1 MSRYILAAFALVLL
15 AALFFTVIQP
25 SFGRL
30 QAAEAEL
37 TEYKLTIERAD
48 LLRTRIDELTALRN
62 RIIPS
67 DLARL
72 EAILPDRVDS
82 VKLALLLD
90 TVATRHNML
99 VSSIKI
105 EPERAAEPETMY
117 DPSTG
122 LPMENPTLSSRSTR
136 YLRTAV
142 SFSLEGSYE
151 QLRDFVTDLER
162 NLVLMDISNLAIAG
176 TDTVAEGLS
185 AFEMTVHVYE
195 YQPPNR

>member
-25 SFGRL
+25 SFARL
-30 QAAEAEL
+30 QAADAEL
-37 TEYKLTIERAD
+37 SEYKLTIERAD

-62 RIIPS
+62 RIVPA

-72 EAILPDRVDS
+72 EAVLPDDVDA

-99 VSSIKI
+99 VSSIVI
-105 EPERAAEPETMY
+105 EPEQVEEPETVY
-117 DPSTG
+117 DPTTG
-122 LPMENPTLSSRSTR
+122 LPIETPMAANRTTR
-136 YLRTAV
+136 FLRTAV

-151 QLRDFVTDLER
+151 QLRDFVADLES
-162 NLVLMDISNLAIAG
+162 NLVLMDIANLAIVG
-176 TDTVAEGLS
+176 TNAESEGLS

-195 YQPPNR
+195 YQPPNQ